1 MGVRLF
7 NYQHESD
14 VQNYILEHTEREV
27 IERQIIES
35 FVKDLPLS
43 VLKQVFNFET
53 IDKAYCLRKIEKA
66 QNKGE
71 SLYWTSEY
79 HRRVHFQ
86 SEKFLCKLT
95 VKIDE
100 IDEA

>member
-1 MGVRLF
+1 MGSRLF
-7 NYQHESD
+7 DYHYESSAP
-14 VQNYILEHTEREV
+14 NYILEHVEREV
-27 IERQIIES
+27 IEREVIQR

-43 VLKQVFNFET
+43 ALKQVFNLET
-53 IDKAYCLRKIEKA
+53 INEAYCLQKVEKA
-66 QNKGE
+66 QSKE
-71 SLYWTSEY
+71 EALYWKEEY
-79 HRRVHFQ
+79 SRRIYSQ